1 MPPVSSVTVSESNGL
16 TFLDVDNALATARI
30 SLFGGHI
37 LSYVPKSDDK
47 ERLWVSPHA
56 YLNGE
61 RPIRGGIPVCW
72 PWFSDDHGR
81 EKGALP
87 SHGFLR
93 TQVWKLIDSKDDDSG
108 TTIELSPSFTRA
120 DGFEN
125 ECNVSMVIKVGN
137 TMDVS
142 LITENTG
149 VAPFEFNC
157 ALHTY
162 FHVDHIQ
169 HTLISGIEGQYKD
182 KLDNWALKATPTPY
196 AITGETDRIHLA
208 PIKTADIEVDGN
220 AFTQVVSEGND
231 SLVVWNPWQS
241 AASISDMDPFGYKHM
256 LCVETSLTQGKT
268 LAPSECHTLKQT
280 IVPRQANV

>member
-1 MPPVSSVTVSESNGL
+1 MPSVYSVTVSESNGL
-16 TFLDVDNALATARI
+16 TFLDVDNAFATARI

-37 LSYVPKSDDK
+37 LSFVPKSDNK

-87 SHGFLR
+87 AHGFLR
-93 TQVWKLIDSKDDDSG
+93 TQVWKLVDSEESASG
-108 TTIELSPSFTRA
+108 TTITLSPSFTRA
-120 DGFEN
+120 EGFEN
-125 ECNVSMVIKVGN
+125 DCTVTMVIAIGES
-137 TMDVS
+137 MDVS
-142 LITENTG
+142 LVTENIG
-149 VAPFEFNC
+149 VAAFDFNC

-162 FHVDHIQ
+162 FHVNDIQ
-169 HTLISGIEGQYKD
+169 QTLLKGIDGQYKD
-182 KLDNWALKATPTPY
+182 KLDEWAVKPTPSPY

-208 PIKTADIEVDGN
+208 PIETTEIEVGGD
-220 AFTQVVSEGND
+220 AFTEVISQGND
-231 SLVVWNPWQS
+231 SLVVWNPWQG

-256 LCVETSLTQGKT
+256 LCVETSLTQGRM
-268 LAPSECHTLKQT
+268 LAPGESHTLRQT
-280 IVPRQANV
+280 VVPK

>member
-1 MPPVSSVTVSESNGL
+1 MPPVNSVTVSESNGL
-16 TFLDVDNALATARI
+16 TFLDVSNTFASARI

-37 LSYVPKSDDK
+37 LSYIPKKDGK

-87 SHGFLR
+87 AHGFLR
-93 TQVWKLIDSKDDDSG
+93 TQVWKLIHSEEADNG
-108 TTIELSPSFTRA
+108 TTITLSPNFTRA
-120 DGFEN
+120 EGFEYD
-125 ECNVSMVIKVGN
+125 CNVNMIITVGD
-137 TMDVS
+137 TMDIS
-142 LITENTG
+142 LNTENTG
-149 VAPFEFNC
+149 VTPFDFNC

-169 HTLISGIEGQYKD
+169 HTQINGIEGQYQD
-182 KLDNWALKATPTPY
+182 KLDNWSLKPTPSPY
-196 AITGETDRIHLA
+196 TITGETDRIHVA
-208 PIKTADIEVDGN
+208 PIKTAEIEVEGSP
-220 AFTQVVSEGND
+220 FTEVLSDGND
-231 SLVVWNPWQS
+231 SLVVWNPWLG

-256 LCVETSLTQGKT
+256 LCVETSITQGKT
-268 LAPSECHTLKQT
+268 VAPGASHTLRQT
-280 IVPRQANV
+280 IVPK

>member
-1 MPPVSSVTVSESNGL
+1 MSPVNSVTVSESNGL

-37 LSYVPKSDDK
+37 LSFVPKSDNK

-87 SHGFLR
+87 AHGFLR
-93 TQVWKLIDSKDDDSG
+93 TQVWKLIGSKDSDSG
-108 TTIELSPSFTRA
+108 TTITLSPSFSRA
-120 DGFEN
+120 EGFEN
-125 ECNVSMVIKVGN
+125 DCSVTMVVTVGK
-137 TMDVS
+137 TMEVS

-149 VAPFEFNC
+149 VAPFSFNC

-162 FHVDHIQ
+162 FHVEHIQ
-169 HTLISGIEGQYKD
+169 QTRLKGIEGQYKD
-182 KLDNWALKATPTPY
+182 KLDAWALKETPSPY
-196 AITGETDRIHLA
+196 TITGETDRIHLE
-208 PIKTADIEVDGN
+208 PIKTAEIEVDGSVY
-220 AFTQVVSEGND
+220 TEVVSHGND
-231 SLVVWNPWQS
+231 SLVVWNPWQG
-241 AASISDMDPFGYKHM
+241 AASISDMDLFGYKHM

-268 LAPSECHTLKQT
+268 LTPGASHTLKQT
-280 IVPRQANV
+280 IIPR